1 MYDDMQKG
9 GGEIPDRQRDHD
21 GAGFIENIAS
31 PLRNRERVDAT
42 FEVRVM
48 SAVQARSNE
57 WRDGAGEYDSMAMVV
72 RAGAGA
78 RRTRLAAAPLT
89 RRFVALAAAAA
100 LLLTAGYGARSGWLG
115 EGPRALFGGFNNG
128 ARVAHGGA
136 ANDTRPAG
144 SQVVSFTLRAPAANG
159 VLLVG
164 GFNSWVK
171 GVTPLTMANEAG
183 VWTVSLSLPP
193 GRHEYAFIVSGPQ
206 GEQWVPDP
214 AALTLRDEFGTVSSI
229 VMVDDT
235 RAQRALGSES

>member
-1 MYDDMQKG
+1 MYDDRKDG
-9 GGEIPDRQRDHD
+9 GGETPGRNEESRD

-31 PLRNRERVDAT
+31 PLRKRERVDAT

-48 SAVQARSNE
+48 SAVHARSNE
-57 WRDGAGEYDSMAMVV
+57 WRDGAGEFDSMAILA
-72 RAGAGA
+72 RGADS
-78 RRTRLAAAPLT
+78 RVHHTAAPFL
-89 RRFVALAAAAA
+89 RRFVTLAAAAA

-115 EGPRALFGGFNNG
+115 DGPRSLLGGLRDSSDADRG
-128 ARVAHGGA
+128 SA
-136 ANDTRPAG
+136 ANDNERAG
-144 SQVVSFTLRAPAANG
+144 LRLVSFTLRAPNASG

-164 GFNSWVK
+164 AFNSWVK
-171 GVTPLTMANEAG
+171 GATPLTMANEPG

-193 GRHEYAFIVSGPQ
+193 GRHEYAFIVSDSQ

-214 AALTLRDEFGTVSSI
+214 SALTLRDEFGTVSSI